1 MEKNNPSILVVG
13 AGAVGGITAALLKR
27 SGFDVEIVCR
37 NREYAKRISDVGF
50 HISGTC
56 GVFTQKVK
64 AWAFIR
70 DVKEKKDIVL
80 LATKATEMI
89 DAARDLLQVLK
100 PDGCIVSLQNG
111 FCEDDLASVIGK
123 ERVIGCVVGW
133 GATMENPGELLMSSG
148 GDFIIGYTDRVCDE
162 QLKTISSILSAVVPV
177 RMTNNITGHL
187 YSKLIINSCIT
198 SLGALCG
205 LYLGEMLSDQ
215 KVRNIFIEIIRE
227 AVAVSEKMGIRI
239 EVFGGKLDFNKFI
252 EKDNFLAN
260 IRRHV
265 MIRIIGFRYRRLKS
279 SSLQSLSRGRPTEI
293 DYLNGYIVRNGIE
306 SGVEVPV
313 NSAIVRIIH
322 EIESGS
328 RKISTENFNEPEFDR
343 F

>member
-64 AWAFIR
+64 AWAFIS